1 MKAVDQLEALEN
13 FAVFAEAESLRAAAR
28 TLGMVPST
36 LLRRMRAL
44 EKDFGRRLFAASPRG
59 IALTPE
65 GMALHA
71 KVARI
76 LSGMNAEAPGD
87 AAGISGSGPIR
98 IAADPVLSVGTIL
111 SAVGALCEERNL
123 RIEVVRPGRLS
134 RPDIL
139 LKILR
144 GNSLPGS
151 RGQFALVPL
160 PRRILAASPASIERR
175 GLTIAPEYLERQHIL
190 RIDGDEAPIEQMGPA
205 GEEAQLLRELPPP
218 AFLLPDAG
226 ALLES
231 TLTGEGLA
239 AGLSRLDAE
248 RALSSGQLIQVLPE
262 WVFPEEHLALELS
275 SEREDARALA
285 AELARFFEGKAG
297 AFEL

>member
-1 MKAVDQLEALEN
+1 
-13 FAVFAEAESLRAAAR
+13 
-28 TLGMVPST
+28 
-36 LLRRMRAL
+36 
-44 EKDFGRRLFAASPRG
+44 
-59 IALTPE
+59 
-65 GMALHA
+65 
-71 KVARI
+71 
-76 LSGMNAEAPGD
+76 
-87 AAGISGSGPIR
+87 
-98 IAADPVLSVGTIL
+98 
-111 SAVGALCEERNL
+111 
-123 RIEVVRPGRLS
+123 
-134 RPDIL
+134 
-139 LKILR
+139 
-144 GNSLPGS
+144 
-151 RGQFALVPL
+151 
-160 PRRILAASPASIERR
+160 
-175 GLTIAPEYLERQHIL
+175 
-190 RIDGDEAPIEQMGPA
+190 MGPA

-218 AFLLPDAG
+218 AFLLPAAG